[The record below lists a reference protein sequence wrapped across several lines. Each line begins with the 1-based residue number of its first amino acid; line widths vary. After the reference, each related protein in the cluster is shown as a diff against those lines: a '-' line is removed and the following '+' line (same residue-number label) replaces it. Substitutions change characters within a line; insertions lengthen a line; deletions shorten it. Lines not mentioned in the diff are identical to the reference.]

1 MYILKGI
8 KNLLLFVYNS
18 TMNKKKILLTNDD
31 GWDAKGLKK
40 LIETLEPLAHLTV
53 VAPANEKSASSHSMT
68 LTRPLKL
75 VGVDDDYYKMDD
87 GTPTDCIF
95 IGLNNLFDDD
105 NRPDLVISG
114 INIGSNMGEDITY
127 SGTVAGAS
135 EAVLQGIPAI
145 SISQVFNDLNN
156 ANKNAWEYE
165 LACKTI
171 HDITKKIFDGE
182 FPLKERKLLN
192 INIPPCSITE
202 CQGLK
207 ITKAG
212 YREYGNDSHRH
223 TSPRGEEFYWIG
235 LHPLIWQ
242 SSEDKNCDFEAIK
255 ANYVSIT
262 PIQLD
267 MTSYN
272 DIDKLNEW
280 ITNG

>member
-1 MYILKGI
+1 MMQKQI
-8 KNLLLFVYNS
+8 F
-18 TMNKKKILLTNDD
+18 LTNDD
-31 GWDAKGLKK
+31 GWDAKGLAK
-40 LIETLEPLAHLTV
+40 LIEALKPLGQITV
-53 VAPANEKSASSHSMT
+53 VAPANEKSASAHSMT
-68 LTRPLKL
+68 LSRPMKL
-75 VGVDDDYYKMDD
+75 ISVDDDFYKMDD
-87 GTPTDCIF
+87 GTPTDCVF

-105 NRPDLVISG
+105 KKPDLVISG

-135 EAVLQGIPAI
+135 EAVLQGVPGIA
-145 SISQVFNDLNN
+145 ISQVFNDLNN

-165 LACKTI
+165 LAMKTI
-171 HDITKKIFDGE
+171 HDIAKKILEDE
-182 FPLKERKLLN
+182 FPLGTRKLLN
-192 INIPPCSITE
+192 INVPPCSIEE
-202 CQGLK
+202 CEGIK

-223 TSPRGEEFYWIG
+223 SSPRGEEFYWIG

-242 SSEDKNCDFEAIK
+242 SDEEKGCDFEAVK

-272 DIDKLNEW
+272 DIDTLKGW